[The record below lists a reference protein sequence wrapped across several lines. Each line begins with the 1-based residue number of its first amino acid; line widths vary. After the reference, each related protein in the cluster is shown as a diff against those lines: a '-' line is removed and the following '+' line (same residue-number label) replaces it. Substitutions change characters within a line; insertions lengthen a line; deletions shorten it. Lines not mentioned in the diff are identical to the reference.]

1 MPQLGNARYHVKT
14 SHVGGVYWRLPQLGY
29 DTKNDAHL
37 RAETRRLSIPA
48 AYARLPMLSDILNA
62 PGGARW
68 WQQNSMSPGLEFTPR
83 RGSYSSRTLDEV
95 LRQAG
100 YEGIEA

>member
-1 MPQLGNARYHVKT
+1 
-14 SHVGGVYWRLPQLGY
+14 VGGDYWRLPRLGY
-29 DTKNDAHL
+29 DAPNDAHL
-37 RAETRRLSIPA
+37 HTETRHGSIPA
-48 AYARLPMLSDILNA
+48 VYAHLPMLSNILKA

-68 WQQNSMSPGLEFTPR
+68 WQQNGMSPGLEFTPR